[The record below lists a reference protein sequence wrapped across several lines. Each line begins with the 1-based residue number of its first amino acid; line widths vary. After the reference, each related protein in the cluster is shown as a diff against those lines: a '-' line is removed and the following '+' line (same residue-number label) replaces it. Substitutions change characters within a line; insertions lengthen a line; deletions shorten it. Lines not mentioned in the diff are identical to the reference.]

1 MCGLEALSRRSLM
14 MSFDVAQTLTN
25 FNTTVFTFF
34 QDRPISKSEYMVLFI
49 LALCLLISL
58 RKQPT
63 FHVAT
68 TGFPVN
74 DIW

>member
-1 MCGLEALSRRSLM
+1 M

-34 QDRPISKSEYMVLFI
+34 QDRSISKSEYMVLFI

-63 FHVAT
+63 FHDDT
-68 TGFPVN
+68 TGFPMK
-74 DIW
+74 

>member
-1 MCGLEALSRRSLM
+1 MCGFETLSRRSLM

-63 FHVAT
+63 FHDAT
-68 TGFPVN
+68 TGFPGN